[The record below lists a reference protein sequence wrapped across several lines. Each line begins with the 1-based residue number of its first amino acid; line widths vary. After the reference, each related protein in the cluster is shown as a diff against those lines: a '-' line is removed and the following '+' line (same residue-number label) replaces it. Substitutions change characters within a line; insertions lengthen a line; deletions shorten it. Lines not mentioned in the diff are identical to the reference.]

1 MVKEEVSSFFQ
12 LRGNYIIREPMDKR
26 RLERGQLLQTLK
38 TVECAMR
45 GLRDDEKSQTVHRLA
60 IFHLMYIRYM
70 RSSFDFTYRRPV
82 QRPSRDR
89 SLSMLNGRM

>member
-1 MVKEEVSSFFQ
+1 
-12 LRGNYIIREPMDKR
+12 MDKR

-45 GLRDDEKSQTVHRLA
+45 GLRDDEKSQTVHWLA
-60 IFHLMYIRYM
+60 IFHSMYIRYM
-70 RSSFDFTYRRPV
+70 RSSSKLTYRRPM

-89 SLSMLNGRM
+89 SLSMLNGGI